1 MVNQFVFVF
10 VEQKFDS
17 NVLVGLVD
25 FLIFSW
31 VKDMSLSDI
40 SMTKPPIFVLSMII
54 WSQGGPNYT
63 SPRV

>member
-40 SMTKPPIFVLSMII
+40 SMTKPRIFVLF
-54 WSQGGPNYT
+54 Q
-63 SPRV
+63 